1 VTVTARTNFANDFSN
16 KFVGR
21 DSPQVAT
28 LVAFPECTNSI
39 PNPFHP
45 GTVVHCGGV
54 SVWDVAT
61 GGRMGQVMGEDS
73 TEIAPAATKCTQN
86 CTAQNRV
93 NGKAVVVGFPFPVPD
108 AVRLK
113 PRFYNGF
120 RQP

>member
-1 VTVTARTNFANDFSN
+1 VTARTNFANDFSN

-28 LVAFPECTNSI
+28 LVGFPECTNSI

-73 TEIAPAATKCTQN
+73 TEIAPAATRCTQN
-86 CTAQNRV
+86 CTAQDRV
-93 NGKAVVVGFPFPVPD
+93 NGKAVVVGFPFHVPD
-108 AVRLK
+108 TVRLK

-120 RQP
+120 KQP